1 MTQRVDSLQRV
12 GALRLVLPVTMALAC
27 LTSVVFAVPA
37 AAAKTTGVTVKAPAA
52 KTHFSLDSNLAPF
65 APPLLDQAK
74 FSFTAP
80 GRAAATARLQTVERA
95 FRFTPSGQP
104 DNRKALTIGVSSRLV
119 TASADTTRAAA
130 ETSAT
135 LPTAYN
141 VDLAVGWK
149 GFAINSG
156 YSRSDSGTVSLVPL
170 GRKEAVDVGL
180 SYRGKNWR
188 TSLQATAEQGSTLLL
203 SPLERRYSV
212 EASGAYA
219 FGPRLSVTGGVR
231 YKLAPEAPT
240 LLDPDA
246 ADKAVY
252 FGTNFA
258 F

>member
-1 MTQRVDSLQRV
+1 MTARVDSPLRIK
-12 GALRLVLPVTMALAC
+12 ALLLALPAVLALAC
-27 LTSVVFAVPA
+27 ATPVV
-37 AAAKTTGVTVKAPAA
+37 AAKTVTGVKATTRP
-52 KTHFSLDSNLAPF
+52 HFALDNTLTPF
-65 APPLLDQAK
+65 SPPLIDQAK

-80 GRAAATARLQTVERA
+80 GRPAASARLATVERA
-95 FRFTPSGQP
+95 FRFTPSGQT
-104 DNRKALTIGVSSRLV
+104 DNRKALSIGVSSRLV
-119 TASADTTRAAA
+119 AATPEAIRATA
-130 ETSAT
+130 ETAAS

-149 GFAINSG
+149 GFAINTG
-156 YSRSDSGTVSLVPL
+156 YSRLDGGTTSLVPL

-212 EASGAYA
+212 ELGGAYA
-219 FGPRLSVTGGVR
+219 VGPRLSVTGGVR

-240 LLDPDA
+240 LLDPDR
-246 ADKAVY
+246 ADQAVY